1 MDVSR
6 RSACDR
12 CRNQKLR
19 CVRPSKPGNGIL
31 WGDEPLESCER
42 CRKVGTDCV
51 NTHSPPRKA
60 IRVENLSHPT
70 GTFSVPSSQRRRRT
84 RSSHSYTPANTSP
97 HPNTVRGNPECAIT
111 GDERIKQTSARVAET
126 TFMHQARIFPEQLKE
141 NLLKQRSQ
149 ESVFSQT
156 ETSSADQ
163 EQLEAYN
170 AKRHVRDRSKGNTG
184 VSNTL
189 SIDRLDTPALTADK
203 SPPPGLD
210 QSFSVDTFDFTM
222 GYSSDI
228 SAHPDN
234 SANFLNDLFPSGQ
247 GTRAAP
253 LSDLTTENVLQLT
266 GNPGNQMTQ
275 IQEDCLTRLSDL
287 SSGMLKDIRRTGS
300 KRLSDILSSS
310 PFLNARASNCSD
322 QTRKS
327 THSKN
332 TIGNILESSQT
343 FLDILQNFN
352 VNRSSS
358 VDSLCS
364 YSEYSDDDDFFA
376 TAKSRSDLSNDMVL
390 ASSDINHSSNAEN
403 TEGQKSPNPA
413 VAVDM
418 PTTLT
423 ILTCYT
429 CLLQTYETIF
439 SRILEALIS
448 HAETSLP
455 PTLAIL
461 PGLYIGGFN
470 LDSHT
475 DLQVEVLIQISW
487 RMLERIE
494 KILGISVISQ
504 PLDLPKH
511 STTRGRGILDMA
523 SASAFL
529 DALFKQK
536 DLGFSKGVNWR
547 ATSVKQTM
555 DKIRKILDGLDGN
568 TSPSSTS
575 VNQ

>member
-1 MDVSR
+1 MRAD
-6 RSACDR
+6 
-12 CRNQKLR
+12 
-19 CVRPSKPGNGIL
+19 
-31 WGDEPLESCER
+31 
-42 CRKVGTDCV
+42 
-51 NTHSPPRKA
+51 
-60 IRVENLSHPT
+60 NLPHPT
-70 GTFSVPSSQRRRRT
+70 GTFSAPSFRRRR
-84 RSSHSYTPANTSP
+84 RSSHSHTPANTSP
-97 HPNTVRGNPECAIT
+97 HPNTVRGNTESAET
-111 GDERIKQTSARVAET
+111 GDGRVKRTSARVVET
-126 TFMHQARIFPEQLKE
+126 TSMHQARIFPEQLRE
-141 NLLKQRSQ
+141 NPLKQRSQ
-149 ESVFSQT
+149 ESVFSQIGM
-156 ETSSADQ
+156 SSADQ
-163 EQLEAYN
+163 EQLEAQN
-170 AKRHVRDRSKGNTG
+170 ASRHVRDRSKGNTG
-184 VSNTL
+184 VGNTL
-189 SIDRLDTPALTADK
+189 SIGQLDTPALTADK

-210 QSFSVDTFDFTM
+210 QSFSVDTFDFTL

-228 SAHPDN
+228 SAHRDN
-234 SANFLNDLFPSGQ
+234 SANFLNDLFPPGQ
-247 GTRAAP
+247 STRAAP
-253 LSDLTTENVLQLT
+253 LSDLTTENVLELT
-266 GNPGNQMTQ
+266 GKPGNQITQ

-287 SSGMLKDIRRTGS
+287 SSGMLKDIRKTGS

-322 QTRKS
+322 QTPKS

-352 VNRSSS
+352 INRSSS

-364 YSEYSDDDDFFA
+364 YSEYSDDNDFFA
-376 TAKSRSDLSNDMVL
+376 TTKSRSDLSNDMVL
-390 ASSDINHSSNAEN
+390 ASNDINHSSTAEH
-403 TEGQKSPNPA
+403 TEGQKSSNPA

-439 SRILEALIS
+439 SRIHEALTS
-448 HAETSLP
+448 HAGTSLP
-455 PTLAIL
+455 STLAIL

-504 PLDLPKH
+504 PLDLPKN

-529 DALFKQK
+529 DTLFKQK
-536 DLGFSKGVNWR
+536 DLGFPKGVNGR
-547 ATSVKQTM
+547 ATSVKQTI
-555 DKIRKILDGLDGN
+555 DSIREILDRLDGN
-568 TSPSSTS
+568 TSPPSTS